1 MTHLH
6 EPKRSP
12 DNSAEAVSSLHD
24 SLLADLRHLL
34 IEGELPAGERIP
46 EAALCRRFKVSRTPL
61 REALKV
67 LAAEGFVKLRPNR
80 GAIVAPLDTSE
91 ISPIF
96 EVKGALERLIGLTI
110 VDRISTAEL
119 AAIDEIHA
127 QLRQAT
133 KVGDVSLYTQLNYTF
148 HNQLAQATQN
158 PVLIQSYDTLQ
169 HRVWRYRFITNEFFS
184 RIEESFNEHEDIIV
198 ALHARTPL
206 DLAARL
212 EEHNRRTCESILRT
226 TSLSLEEKHQSQ
238 NNIHRKVG

>member
-1 MTHLH
+1 MTQLH
-6 EPKRSP
+6 ESKSSP
-12 DNSAEAVSSLHD
+12 SNSTEAASSLHD
-24 SLLADLRHLL
+24 SLLADLRQLL

-46 EAALCRRFKVSRTPL
+46 EAALCQRFEVSRTPL

-67 LAAEGFVKLRPNR
+67 LAAEGFVQLRPNR
-80 GAIVAPLDTSE
+80 GAIVAPIDTSE
-91 ISPIF
+91 IIPIF

-110 VDRISTAEL
+110 VDRISIAEL
-119 AAIDEIHA
+119 AAIDDVHA
-127 QLRQAT
+127 QLRHAT
-133 KVGDVSLYTQLNYTF
+133 KVGDVALYTQLNYTF

-169 HRVWRYRFITNEFFS
+169 HKVWRYRFITNEVFS

-238 NNIHRKVG
+238 HSIHRKVG